1 MATYKH
7 LSIAREVLDNSRRTK
22 SPPLFVKREDRRGHG
37 QRLNGFFATAEGQ
50 ARSQLGSSPN
60 TPFVLKLRY
69 EGALTFAH
77 LSTHGLEFVSQ
88 EGKQLC
94 VVFATEAGMAKFA
107 DHLRKLG
114 VMDAALTY
122 RQILEAIAGIDA
134 WSPEDRM
141 SWALKNIGFPQTP
154 VFKLD
159 VELWPVQVANHP
171 SRLLLINTF
180 QAWMESEGINRL
192 DRINL
197 DSLLMYRVEVT
208 EGQAH
213 LLLNHRDV
221 RLLDLIPST
230 GISVQQL
237 NRDINE
243 LPRDIPSP
251 PADAARIC
259 ILDSGIN
266 ANHPLLRPA
275 MAESA
280 SFVDEEGVADEA
292 GHGTAVAGVALYGD
306 VEACNNSNFWRP
318 ELWLFNGKVMK
329 KCPHTGNA
337 VYDELSLEAS
347 LTRAVEHFVDL
358 GCRIFN
364 LSLGN
369 NNAPYDGAHVRGLA
383 YILDVLS
390 RRHNILFVVSTGN
403 FCGSGDPAIP
413 INSWRDEYPEYLVSE
428 HSAIIDPAPAMTVLT
443 VGSISRHN
451 ATLDSQRFPEIHQL
465 SPASENQ
472 PSPFTRHG
480 PSVKGA
486 LKPELV
492 AAGGNLASPMRQA
505 NAQWT
510 SHMRGLGV
518 LTLNHQVVGA
528 TVFKEVS
535 GTSLAAP
542 YITHLAGRLLNEYPT
557 ASANMLRAMLVNQAY
572 LPEEVTTSFS
582 EEFRKSYKE
591 AEATKNRDVARDVA
605 GYGVVNEADLFRSSD
620 NCVVLMSEETIEND
634 SCQFFELPLP
644 ENFLR
649 STRGTR
655 ELSITLA
662 YSPVVR
668 TTRIEYLATQIYY
681 RLVTGKSLEEVQKHF
696 SQEQKAETDVLK
708 EARASNRDISSQLRN
723 HGTVQSSRWTLKQ
736 CTPGEKW
743 FVVVVRQDRDWN
755 PSAAEKEAYSLVV
768 TVADRDNEHAQL
780 YTQMQA
786 LIAEQVV
793 VREQQQARLEAA
805 RVQNRG

>member
-22 SPPLFVKREDRRGHG
+22 SPPHFVTREDRRGHG
-37 QRLNGFFATAEGQ
+37 QKLNGYFATAEGLAKKQ
-50 ARSQLGSSPN
+50 IGSSDKSPY
-60 TPFVLKLRY
+60 VLKLEY
-69 EGALTFAH
+69 EGALTFAN
-77 LSTHGLEFVSQ
+77 LNTHGLEFISQ

-94 VVFATEAGMAKFA
+94 VVFASEEGLAKFTA
-107 DHLRKLG
+107 HLQKLG
-114 VMDAALTY
+114 VMDANLTH
-122 RQILEAIAGIDA
+122 RQILEAIAGVDA
-134 WSPEDRM
+134 WSAEDRK
-141 SWALKNIGFPQTP
+141 SWALKNIGLPDTP
-154 VFKLD
+154 TFKLD
-159 VELWPVQVANHP
+159 VELWPIQVAHHP
-171 SRLLLINTF
+171 SRVQLTTSFETWLAAEHIKK
-180 QAWMESEGINRL
+180 L

-208 EGQAH
+208 PEQAQ
-213 LLLNHRDV
+213 LLLNQRDV
-221 RLLDLIPST
+221 RLVDLIPAT
-230 GISVQQL
+230 GISIQQL

-243 LPRDIPSP
+243 LPLNIPP
-251 PADAARIC
+251 PSNDAARVC

-266 ANHPLLRPA
+266 GNHPLLKPA

-280 SFVDEEGVADEA
+280 SFVDEEGDADEA

-306 VEACNNSNFWRP
+306 VEGCNNSNFWKP
-318 ELWLFNGKVMK
+318 EFWLFNGKVMK

-337 VYDELSLEAS
+337 VYDELTLEVS
-347 LTRAVEHFVDL
+347 LTKAVEHFVEL

-390 RRHNILFVVSTGN
+390 RRYNILFVVSTGN
-403 FCGSGDPAIP
+403 FCGSENPPVP
-413 INSWRDEYPEYLVSE
+413 INSWRDEYPEYLIAAQ
-428 HSAIIDPAPAMTVLT
+428 SAIIDPAPAMTVLT

-451 ATLDSQRFPEIHQL
+451 STIDSQKYPEIYHL

-486 LKPELV
+486 IKPELV

-505 NAQWT
+505 NAQWAP
-510 SHMRGLGV
+510 HMRGLGV
-518 LTLNHQVVGA
+518 LTLNHQWTGN
-528 TVFKEVS
+528 TVFKEIS

-572 LPEEVTTSFS
+572 LPDAVTSTFS
-582 EEFRKSYKE
+582 EEFRKSYKK
-591 AEATKNRDVARDVA
+591 AKATWNRDVERDVA
-605 GYGVVNEADLFRSSD
+605 GYGVVSEADLFRSSD
-620 NCVVLMSEETIEND
+620 NVVVLMSEETIEND
-634 SCQFFELPLP
+634 GCQFFELPLP
-644 ENFLR
+644 EDYLR
-649 STRGTR
+649 SARGTR

-681 RLVTGKSLEEVQKHF
+681 RLVTGTSLEEVQKHF
-696 SQEQKAETDVLK
+696 SQEMKKTTEVLK
-708 EARASNRDISSQLRN
+708 EARDTNRDIPAQMRN
-723 HGTVQSSRWTLKQ
+723 HGTVQSSRWTFKQ
-736 CTPGEKW
+736 GKPGEKW

-755 PSAAEKEAYSLVV
+755 PSAAEKEQYSLVV
-768 TVADRDNEHAQL
+768 TVADRDNERAQL
-780 YTQMQA
+780 YTQIQTRIDQQA
-786 LIAEQVV
+786 V
-793 VREQQQARLEAA
+793 VREQQRAKMTAVRL
-805 RVQNRG
+805 QNRG